1 MGIQDSQYAGQYAA
15 AGQLDWLMASFA
27 RQVPDVA
34 HAITVSGDGLRLACS
49 ADLPVDHADQLAA
62 VISGLASL
70 TFGAARVM
78 SAGHVRQTIVDMDG
92 GVMLVM
98 AVGNRAL
105 LGVLAAP
112 GCDLG
117 QIGYETAML
126 VHRVADAL
134 DPAPRVPDQR
144 SPEPGYGEQGYG
156 SQGHGGD
163 GYGAGTPSGFA
174 QQGFGQT
181 TYASSQQH
189 GYGSPQ
195 PGYGGQQGYM
205 VTQ

>member
-1 MGIQDSQYAGQYAA
+1 MPDQQHAA
-15 AGQLDWLMASFA
+15 LTGELDWILASFA

-34 HAITVSGDGLRLACS
+34 HAITLSGDGLRLACS
-49 ADLPVDHADQLAA
+49 ADLPIDQADHLAA

-70 TFGAARVM
+70 TTGTARLMAA
-78 SAGHVRQTIVDMDG
+78 GNVRQTIVDMDG

-98 AVGNRAL
+98 AVGDRAF

-134 DPAPRVPDQR
+134 EPLPR
-144 SPEPGYGEQGYG
+144 
-156 SQGHGGD
+156 
-163 GYGAGTPSGFA
+163 
-174 QQGFGQT
+174 
-181 TYASSQQH
+181 
-189 GYGSPQ
+189 
-195 PGYGGQQGYM
+195 
-205 VTQ
+205 